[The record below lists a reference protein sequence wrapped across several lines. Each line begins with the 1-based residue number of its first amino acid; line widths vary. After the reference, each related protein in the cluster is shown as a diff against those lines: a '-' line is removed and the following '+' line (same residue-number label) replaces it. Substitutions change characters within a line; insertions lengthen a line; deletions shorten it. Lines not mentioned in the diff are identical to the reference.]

1 MNRTPAPRLAEMTW
15 RQVEERMAAGARTA
29 LFAAGST
36 EQHGPHLPLLTDTML
51 GDALAAR
58 VAERL
63 PGVVLAPTVP
73 FGVSTHHMAFPG
85 TVTLDEA
92 TFKAVILRCCESLA
106 AHGFETVLVLPSHGG
121 NFAPLAAL
129 HAETRGR
136 VGGARLVPYTD
147 LQEFVG
153 ALAEAGRERGFPPE
167 VSGSHAGEA
176 ETSIVLALRPDLV
189 DMDRAE
195 AGFGGR
201 FDEPTARR
209 LFEHGTRAL
218 SEIGVLGDPRPAT
231 ARAGEEYLD
240 RLTGLLTRFFQ
251 PYVS

>member
-1 MNRTPAPRLAEMTW
+1 MSLTPVPRLAEMSW
-15 RQVEERMAAGARTA
+15 PQVEERMAAGARTV

-36 EQHGPHLPLLTDTML
+36 EQHGPHLPLVTDTML
-51 GDALAAR
+51 GDALADR
-58 VAERL
+58 VAARL
-63 PGVVLAPTVP
+63 PGVLLAPTVP

-121 NFAPLAAL
+121 NFAPLAEL
-129 HAETRGR
+129 FAETEGR

-240 RLTGLLTRFFQ
+240 RLTGLLTRFFE
-251 PYVS
+251 PYVT